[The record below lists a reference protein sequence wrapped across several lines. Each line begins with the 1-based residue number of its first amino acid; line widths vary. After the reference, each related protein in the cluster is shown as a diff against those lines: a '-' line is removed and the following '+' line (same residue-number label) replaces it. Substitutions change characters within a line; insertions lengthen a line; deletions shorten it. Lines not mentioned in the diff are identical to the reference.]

1 MTLSHTKEVW
11 KWTSRDAPSLG
22 ARYFLSLPGPAWQ
35 DGPALKGL
43 RKHQPWHLDFRQRE
57 GCKGK
62 EMCQQCHFRLPA
74 IIQNLHMWPLL
85 AVRKVLGSKIF
96 CQDDHVYNY
105 QSGCFLSRKRGRLL
119 EKTNNMLFAPPQAE
133 GTSYSFRLRFS
144 VKYQKI

>member
-96 CQDDHVYNY
+96 
-105 QSGCFLSRKRGRLL
+105 LSRWPCVQLSIRVFLVKKKGKIVGENQRYALYSSPGWRYFLL
-119 EKTNNMLFAPPQAE
+119 LQAE
-133 GTSYSFRLRFS
+133 IFC
-144 VKYQKI
+144 